1 MGISPFPPRDGK
13 ILRTYHL
20 IPPKFHL
27 ILPKKLVLP
36 PWRIFIFHGAIWS
49 FLQRNRNVSER
60 LKLTSSPLGI
70 IRGVQ
75 LTVSNESQVGSC
87 VLFRT
92 FVSDSGQTI

>member
-36 PWRIFIFHGAIWS
+36 PWRISIFHGAIWN
-49 FLQRNRNVSER
+49 FFQRNQNVSER
-60 LKLTSSPLGI
+60 FELTSSPLRI

-75 LTVSNESQVGSC
+75 LAVSGGSPVGSC